1 MVFWAQRFSSTFRGR
16 NAMTNCSWWWAAAK
30 AIKVTSNC
38 LEASTSSSSRRVRKN
53 WWVNWWFL
61 NDGLMGSLYLFG
73 GWPTPLKIWKSVGM
87 MKFPVWW
94 VNGFMNGLIL
104 MGSWWFDGF
113 MMGSLYLFGGWPTPL
128 KIWKSVGM
136 MKFPVWWVNGF
147 INGLI
152 LMGSWW
158 FHGLMM
164 VNWWVYDRFFI
175 FIWLVVVL
183 RVPKSPMLTNTKW
196 SSMTWM
202 ITGVPSIFWEHLHVF
217 VSHL

>member
-61 NDGLMGSLYLFG
+61 NDGL
-73 GWPTPLKIWKSVGM
+73 
-87 MKFPVWW
+87 
-94 VNGFMNGLIL
+94 
-104 MGSWWFDGF
+104 
-113 MMGSLYLFGGWPTPL
+113 MGSLYLFGGWPTPL